1 MCLICSTEEKYL
13 DRMFFSLG
21 SEIYCLNMLKYLV
34 DCIIKITFYA
44 IKYSHLNIKLI
55 CCHFLMEICITNR
68 VTSHNTQVRY

>member
-1 MCLICSTEEKYL
+1 
-13 DRMFFSLG
+13 MFFSLG

-55 CCHFLMEICITNR
+55 YCHFLMEICITKNHF
-68 VTSHNTQVRY
+68 S